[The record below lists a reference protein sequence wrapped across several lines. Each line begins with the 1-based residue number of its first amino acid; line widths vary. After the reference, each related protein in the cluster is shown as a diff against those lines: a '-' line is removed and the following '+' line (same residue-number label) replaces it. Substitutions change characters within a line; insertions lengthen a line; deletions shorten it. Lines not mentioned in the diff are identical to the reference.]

1 MSKAK
6 NVLKSKD
13 FAVKLS
19 FHLNSKDTTCL
30 TNFIKQFPTGRK
42 TNENVNIES
51 SKSFVLDRLITN
63 GFFDA
68 YVTIREMNIKSNANM
83 PVIKV
88 ELGIIIS
95 IDVIEIDETIDDYY
109 YFIEKLNS
117 ITDSCIRVTADCKSY
132 SSSINIDIIDSEVE
146 RIRLMP
152 HKDMHYFP
160 MCYKIAKVPNNL
172 LEDNKFL
179 YKIMSRNM
187 DCWYMTSSYR
197 QRFIEN
203 DIAVAQDLGRVF
215 DITYMNGTLL
225 YIGVLLKDEQFRL
238 EEGYIDRD
246 GYDLTMDE
254 IFEYGV
260 AVPYIEYNPYD
271 GKLNIVDFEV
281 ILNNEYSNK
290 DKVRGDSVDNG
301 ANREG

>member
-271 GKLNIVDFEV
+271 GKLNIIDFEV
-281 ILNNEYSNK
+281 ILNDVYSNK

>member
-19 FHLNSKDTTCL
+19 FHLNAKDITCL

-83 PVIKV
+83 PAIKV

-117 ITDSCIRVTADCKSY
+117 ITDSCIRVTADCKPY
-132 SSSINIDIIDSEVE
+132 SSSINIDIIDPEVE
-146 RIRLMP
+146 KIKLMP

-172 LEDNKFL
+172 LEDNRFL

-238 EEGYIDRD
+238 EEGYIDKD

-260 AVPYIEYNPYD
+260 AVPYIEYDPYD
-271 GKLNIVDFEV
+271 GKLNIIDFEV

-290 DKVRGDSVDNG
+290 DKVRGDSVYND

>member
-238 EEGYIDRD
+238 EEGYIDKD

-271 GKLNIVDFEV
+271 GKLNIIDFEV
-281 ILNNEYSNK
+281 ILNDVYSNK

>member
-83 PVIKV
+83 PAIKV

-95 IDVIEIDETIDDYY
+95 IDIIEIDETIDDYY

-117 ITDSCIRVTADCKSY
+117 ITDSCIRVTADCKPY
-132 SSSINIDIIDSEVE
+132 SSSINIDIIDPEVE
-146 RIRLMP
+146 KIKLMP

-172 LEDNKFL
+172 LEDNRFL
-179 YKIMSRNM
+179 YKIMSRSM
-187 DCWYMTSSYR
+187 YCWYMTSSYR

-203 DIAVAQDLGRVF
+203 DIAVAQDLGCVF
-215 DITYMNGTLL
+215 DITYMNGQLL
-225 YIGVLLKDEQFRL
+225 YIGILLKEEQFRP
-238 EEGYIDRD
+238 EEGYIDKD

-271 GKLNIVDFEV
+271 GKLNIIDFEV
-281 ILNNEYSNK
+281 ILNDEYSNK
-290 DKVRGDSVDNG
+290 DKVRGDSVDND

>member
-42 TNENVNIES
+42 MNENVNIES

-152 HKDMHYFP
+152 HKDMYYFP

-271 GKLNIVDFEV
+271 GKLNIIDFEV
-281 ILNNEYSNK
+281 ILNDVYSNK

>member
-42 TNENVNIES
+42 MNENVNIES

-83 PVIKV
+83 PAIKV

-117 ITDSCIRVTADCKSY
+117 ITDSCIRVTADCKPY

-271 GKLNIVDFEV
+271 GKLNIIDFEV

>member
-117 ITDSCIRVTADCKSY
+117 ITDSCIRVTADCKPY
-132 SSSINIDIIDSEVE
+132 SSSINIDIIDPEVE
-146 RIRLMP
+146 KIKLMP

-238 EEGYIDRD
+238 EEGYIDKD

-271 GKLNIVDFEV
+271 GKLNIIDFEV
-281 ILNNEYSNK
+281 ILNDVYSNK

>member
-172 LEDNKFL
+172 LEDNRFL

-238 EEGYIDRD
+238 EEGYIDKD

-271 GKLNIVDFEV
+271 GKLNIIDFEV
-281 ILNNEYSNK
+281 ILNDVYSNK
-290 DKVRGDSVDNG
+290 DKVRGDSVDDD

>member
-83 PVIKV
+83 PAIKV

-117 ITDSCIRVTADCKSY
+117 ITDSCIRVTADYKPY

-238 EEGYIDRD
+238 EEGYIDKD

-281 ILNNEYSNK
+281 ILNDVYSNK

>member
-238 EEGYIDRD
+238 EEGYIDKD

-271 GKLNIVDFEV
+271 GKLNIIDFEV

>member
-83 PVIKV
+83 PAIKV

-117 ITDSCIRVTADCKSY
+117 ITDSCIRVTADYKPY

-281 ILNNEYSNK
+281 ILNDVYSNK

>member
-238 EEGYIDRD
+238 EEGYIDKD

-271 GKLNIVDFEV
+271 GKLNIIDFEV
-281 ILNNEYSNK
+281 ILNDVYSNK

-301 ANREG
+301 TNREG

>member
-1 MSKAK
+1 
-6 NVLKSKD
+6 
-13 FAVKLS
+13 
-19 FHLNSKDTTCL
+19 
-30 TNFIKQFPTGRK
+30 
-42 TNENVNIES
+42 
-51 SKSFVLDRLITN
+51 
-63 GFFDA
+63 
-68 YVTIREMNIKSNANM
+68 
-83 PVIKV
+83 
-88 ELGIIIS
+88 
-95 IDVIEIDETIDDYY
+95 
-109 YFIEKLNS
+109 
-117 ITDSCIRVTADCKSY
+117 
-132 SSSINIDIIDSEVE
+132 
-146 RIRLMP
+146 
-152 HKDMHYFP
+152 
-160 MCYKIAKVPNNL
+160 
-172 LEDNKFL
+172 
-179 YKIMSRNM
+179 MSRNM

-271 GKLNIVDFEV
+271 GKLNIIDFEV
-281 ILNNEYSNK
+281 ILNDVYSNK

>member
-83 PVIKV
+83 PAIKV

-117 ITDSCIRVTADCKSY
+117 ITDSFIRVTADCKSY

-238 EEGYIDRD
+238 EEGYIDKD

-271 GKLNIVDFEV
+271 GKLNIIDFEV
-281 ILNNEYSNK
+281 ILNDVYSNK

>member
-42 TNENVNIES
+42 MNENVNIES

-271 GKLNIVDFEV
+271 GKLNIIDFEV
-281 ILNNEYSNK
+281 ILNDVYSNK

>member
-13 FAVKLS
+13 FVVKLS

-271 GKLNIVDFEV
+271 GKLNIIDFEV
-281 ILNNEYSNK
+281 ILNDVYSNK
-290 DKVRGDSVDNG
+290 DKVRGDSVDDD

>member
-238 EEGYIDRD
+238 EEGYIDKD

-271 GKLNIVDFEV
+271 GKLNIIDFEV
-281 ILNNEYSNK
+281 ILNDVYSNK
-290 DKVRGDSVDNG
+290 DKVRGDSVDDD

>member
-271 GKLNIVDFEV
+271 GKLNIIDFEV
-281 ILNNEYSNK
+281 ILNDVYSNK
-290 DKVRGDSVDNG
+290 DKVRGDSVDDD